1 MARKK
6 KSDTAPAKE
15 SKKAPLPVVVEEC
28 HEESHECCEHGA
40 EGISLEVQSFL
51 SRRDDL
57 AEKLAREIET
67 TELKLA
73 ELKRSAALL
82 FPERHGHH
90 ADTGAAG

>member
-6 KSDTAPAKE
+6 KAASASSVE
-15 SKKAPLPVVVEEC
+15 SKKTPPSDTMCC
-28 HEESHECCEHGA
+28 HEGHGSCDA
-40 EGISLEVQSFL
+40 LAGISEEVQSFL

-57 AEKLAREIET
+57 AEKLAREIEA

-82 FPERHGHH
+82 YPERHSQRGE
-90 ADTGAAG
+90 GASS